1 MGRSPE
7 KGSGRMI
14 KLYLMDASRE
24 GQTFDFEGDSI
35 CIGRSTENEIRVK
48 DQFVSRTHLK
58 IFRKG
63 EAYFIEDLKSKNG
76 TVLNGTRIDPGT
88 AIQVEEGV
96 PIAIGMSVL
105 CLGKGCLEGI
115 MTFLDMVFSA
125 EGLDELRPFL
135 IKDGLTSP
143 PENRESIYKLA
154 SVLTEA
160 RNMREIAERVLD
172 YLFAN
177 LQDIDR
183 AMIFLLEKGT
193 GGILEVFPRL
203 KNGSDD
209 TIGMYSRALV
219 RRVIEEGKAVVVSGD
234 GEGKK
239 REAPQGKDIMK
250 INAVMCVPLLSGK
263 EVMGVIYVDC
273 VERLCKFQSKEMAL
287 ITALSNSAA
296 TALTKALALST

>member
-1 MGRSPE
+1 
-7 KGSGRMI
+7 MI

-35 CIGRSTENEIRVK
+35 CIGRSKDNEIRVK
-48 DQFVSRTHLK
+48 DRFVSRSHLRV
-58 IFRKG
+58 FRQG

-76 TVLNGTRIDPGT
+76 TVVDGHRVDPGT
-88 AIQVEEGV
+88 KLQVDEGV
-96 PIAIGMSVL
+96 PITIGMSVL

-115 MTFLDMVFSA
+115 MNFLDMVFGS
-125 EGLDELRPFL
+125 EELDELRPYL
-135 IKDGLTSP
+135 IKDGLASP

-160 RNMREIAERVLD
+160 QNMREIAERVLD
-172 YLFAN
+172 YLFTN

-183 AMIFLLEKGT
+183 AMMILLEKGT

-219 RRVIEEGKAVVVSGD
+219 RRVIAEGKAVVVSGD
-234 GEGKK
+234 RHGKK
-239 REAPQGKDIMK
+239 EGRPKSQETMK
-250 INAVMCVPLLSGK
+250 INAVMCVPLMSGE

-273 VERLCKFQSKEMAL
+273 VERPCTFQNRELAL
-287 ITALSNSAA
+287 VSALAGSAA
-296 TALTKALALST
+296 TALTKAQALSE

>member
-1 MGRSPE
+1 
-7 KGSGRMI
+7 MI

-35 CIGRSTENEIRVK
+35 CIGRSTENDIRVK
-48 DQFVSRTHLK
+48 DRFVSRSHLR
-58 IFRKG
+58 IFKQG

-76 TVLNGTRIDPGT
+76 TLVDGRRIDPGT
-88 AIQVEEGV
+88 KLEVEEGV

-115 MTFLDMVFSA
+115 MNFLDMVFSS
-125 EGLDELRPFL
+125 EELDELRPYL
-135 IKDGLTSP
+135 IKDGLASP

-160 RNMREIAERVLD
+160 QNIREIAERVLD

-183 AMIFLLEKGT
+183 AMMILLEKGT

-219 RRVIEEGKAVVVSGD
+219 RRVITEGQAVVVSGD
-234 GEGKK
+234 SSGKK
-239 REAPQGKDIMK
+239 ETKPQRQGVMK
-250 INAVMCVPLLSGK
+250 INAVMCVPLLSGE

-273 VERLCKFQSKEMAL
+273 VERPCKFQNQDVAL
-287 ITALSNSAA
+287 VTALSGSAA
-296 TALTKALALST
+296 TAITKALAFSE